1 MNQEIFYTLLEAKV
15 LVDRCKTEY
24 NTVRPHSSLNYQP
37 PAPEV
42 IKLKC
47 PQMRLLSLKNWY
59 NLLVQLIGAGQS
71 CRKATLCYVPDI
83 TKGAINGKENFGRG

>member
-37 PAPEV
+37 PAPETIQLECLENAV
-42 IKLKC
+42 GLITGSVRIKLKK
-47 PQMRLLSLKNWY
+47 M
-59 NLLVQLIGAGQS
+59 G
-71 CRKATLCYVPDI
+71 
-83 TKGAINGKENFGRG
+83 